1 MDLPRIR
8 IHDFRHSHASLLIDM
23 GANVLLIAQR
33 LGHQNPQIT
42 LKVYA
47 HLFPDKQ
54 ETIASA
60 LNQFSVKPVQTID
73 TIAP

>member
-1 MDLPRIR
+1 
-8 IHDFRHSHASLLIDM
+8 M